1 MGELPK
7 NLSQLHIEKAIDY
20 AAGVTVPGI
29 QPPDSVAKKQRVI
42 LKWPRRC
49 PVALEC
55 NNA

>member
-49 PVALEC
+49 PGR
-55 NNA
+55 